1 MPLID
6 LPLALRERMKR
17 FRPYLKHF
25 RPVRLHFIGGIF
37 AGLLYAAATGL
48 GLPLATKI
56 IFPVIFNELPE
67 GEIHPYLQKT
77 QEMLGNLSPDH
88 LLLATCLWLPLVF
101 LLRAIGGYFNAYL
114 INYVGYRV
122 VEGIR
127 ESAFIR
133 LQALPVSFFQKFRS
147 GDLLARLTGDTEILR
162 QVVTQVSADIIKQ
175 PLTLAGALVF
185 LIWEATRN
193 EGNFVVIIAL
203 ISIPLCIIP
212 IRLAGKKLAKRAQE
226 LQDTAGDLSGQVSE
240 SLQAPL
246 EIRAYNLQQTTIERF
261 RAKVSDLIRFSMKVI
276 KYRQFISPAVEVV
289 AVLGFTLALY
299 LGRGSGLTMESFMA
313 IGVALYMAYDPVKKL
328 GNVNSL
334 IKQGEAAITRL
345 ETIFEADDELTEKES
360 SSVPNDFRG
369 ELVFK
374 DVRFSY
380 GEDEVLNGIST
391 TVSPGEC
398 VALIGPSGAGKST
411 CFHLIPRFY
420 DVASGSV
427 TVSGLDVRDWK
438 KADLRDRIAV
448 VPQTPVLFTGTIRE
462 NILLGRPGA
471 NSAEVEAAARKANA
485 HDFILEQEDGYETA
499 VSEKGSSLS
508 GGQRQRIA
516 IARAFLKDAPILLLD
531 EATSALDNE
540 SEAKIQEALG
550 QLVQGRTTLLIAH
563 RLSTTKIA
571 DRVIEFD
578 RGKIVS
584 ERAEA

>member
-1 MPLID
+1 M
-6 LPLALRERMKR
+6 
-17 FRPYLKHF
+17 
-25 RPVRLHFIGGIF
+25 RLHFIGGIF

>member
-1 MPLID
+1 
-6 LPLALRERMKR
+6 MKR

-25 RPVRLHFIGGIF
+25 RPVRLHFIGGIL

-67 GEIHPYLQKT
+67 DEVHPYIVKT
-77 QEMLGNLSPDH
+77 QEVLGNLSPDH
-88 LLLATCLWLPLVF
+88 LLLITCLWLPFVF
-101 LLRAIGGYFNAYL
+101 LMRAIGGYFNAYL

-127 ESAFIR
+127 DHAFAR
-133 LQALPVSFFQKFRS
+133 LQALPVSFFQNFRS
-147 GDLLARLTGDTEILR
+147 GDLLARLTGDAEILR
-162 QVVTQVSADIIKQ
+162 QVVAQVSADIIKQ
-175 PLTLAGALVF
+175 PLTLAGALIF

-203 ISIPLCIIP
+203 ISIPLCIFP

-246 EIRAYNLQQTTIERF
+246 EIRAYNLQQSTIDRF
-261 RAKVSDLIRFSMKVI
+261 RAKVSDLIRYSMKVI

-289 AVLGFTLALY
+289 AVLGFTFALY

-345 ETIFEADDELTEKES
+345 ETIFEADDELTEKENAT
-360 SSVPNDFRG
+360 VPAEFKG
-369 ELVFK
+369 EIIFE
-374 DVRFSY
+374 DVRFAY
-380 GEDEVLNGIST
+380 GEDEVLSGISST
-391 TVSPGEC
+391 ISPGEC

-420 DVASGSV
+420 DVASGKV
-427 TVSGLDVRDWK
+427 AISGLDVRDWK
-438 KADLRDRIAV
+438 KAELREHIAI

-471 NSAEVEAAARKANA
+471 SDAEIEAAAQKANA
-485 HDFILEQEDGYETA
+485 HDFILEQENGYDTA

-540 SEAKIQEALG
+540 SEAKIQDALG
-550 QLVQGRTTLLIAH
+550 QLVKGRTTLLIAH

-571 DRVIEFD
+571 DRIIAFD

-584 ERAEA
+584 ERNEA

>member
-1 MPLID
+1 
-6 LPLALRERMKR
+6 MKR

-25 RPVRLHFIGGIF
+25 RPVRLQFMGGIL
-37 AGLLYAAATGL
+37 AGLLYALATGL
-48 GLPLATKI
+48 GLPLATKVV
-56 IFPVIFNELPE
+56 FPVIFNESPE
-67 GEIHPYLQKT
+67 GELHPYLVKT
-77 QEMLGNLSPDH
+77 QEFLGNLSPEH

-101 LLRAIGGYFNAYL
+101 LVRAFGGYFNAYL

-127 ESAFIR
+127 DEAFTR

-162 QVVTQVSADIIKQ
+162 QVTAQVSADIIKQ
-175 PLTLAGALVF
+175 PLTLLGALIF
-185 LIWEATRN
+185 LIWEATKN

-203 ISIPLCIIP
+203 ISIPLCIFP

-246 EIRAYNLQQTTIERF
+246 EIRAYNLQQTTLDKF
-261 RAKVSDLIRFSMKVI
+261 RAKVSELIRYSMKVI

-299 LGRGSGLTMESFMA
+299 LGRGGGLTMESFMA

-334 IKQGEAAITRL
+334 LKQGEAAITRL
-345 ETIFEADDELTEKES
+345 ETIFDADDELTEKENAH
-360 SSVPNDFRG
+360 VPAVLDG
-369 ELVFK
+369 AIVFD
-374 DVRFSY
+374 DVRFAY
-380 GEDEVLNGIST
+380 GEDEVLRGIST
-391 TVSPGEC
+391 TISPGEC

-420 DVASGSV
+420 DVAAGKV

-438 KADLRDRIAV
+438 KSELREHIAV

-462 NILLGRPGA
+462 NILLGRP
-471 NSAEVEAAARKANA
+471 SASEADVESAAQKANA
-485 HDFILEQEDGYETA
+485 HDFILEQEEGYDTL

-550 QLVQGRTTLLIAH
+550 QLVKGRTTLLIAH

-571 DRVIEFD
+571 DRIIEFD
-578 RGKIVS
+578 RGQIIS
-584 ERAEA
+584 ERKEA

>member
-1 MPLID
+1 M
-6 LPLALRERMKR
+6 
-17 FRPYLKHF
+17 
-25 RPVRLHFIGGIF
+25 GGIL
-37 AGLLYAAATGL
+37 AGLLYALATGL
-48 GLPLATKI
+48 GLPLATKVV
-56 IFPVIFNELPE
+56 FPVIFNESPE
-67 GEIHPYLQKT
+67 GELHPYLVKT
-77 QEMLGNLSPDH
+77 QEFLGNLSPEH

-101 LLRAIGGYFNAYL
+101 LVRAFGGYFNAYL

-127 ESAFIR
+127 DEAFTR

-162 QVVTQVSADIIKQ
+162 QVTAQVSADIIKQ
-175 PLTLAGALVF
+175 PLTLLGALIF
-185 LIWEATRN
+185 LIWEATKN

-203 ISIPLCIIP
+203 ISIPLCIFP

-246 EIRAYNLQQTTIERF
+246 EIRAYNLQQTTLDKF
-261 RAKVSDLIRFSMKVI
+261 RAKVSELIRYSMKVI

-299 LGRGSGLTMESFMA
+299 LGRGGGLTMESFMA

-334 IKQGEAAITRL
+334 LKQGEAAITRL
-345 ETIFEADDELTEKES
+345 ETIFDADDELTEKENAH
-360 SSVPNDFRG
+360 VPAVLDG
-369 ELVFK
+369 AIVFD
-374 DVRFSY
+374 DVRFAY
-380 GEDEVLNGIST
+380 GEDEVLRGIST
-391 TVSPGEC
+391 TISPGEC

-420 DVASGSV
+420 DVAAGKV

-438 KADLRDRIAV
+438 KSELREHIAV

-462 NILLGRPGA
+462 NILLGRP
-471 NSAEVEAAARKANA
+471 SASEADVESAAQKANA
-485 HDFILEQEDGYETA
+485 HDFILEQEEGYDTL

-550 QLVQGRTTLLIAH
+550 QLVKGRTTLLIAH

-571 DRVIEFD
+571 DRIIEFD
-578 RGKIVS
+578 RGQIIS
-584 ERAEA
+584 ERKEA

>member
-1 MPLID
+1 ML
-6 LPLALRERMKR
+6 RMKR
-17 FRPYLKHF
+17 FRPYFKYF
-25 RPVRLHFIGGIF
+25 RPVRLQFIGGIL
-37 AGLLYAAATGL
+37 AGLLYAVATGL

-56 IFPVIFNELPE
+56 VFPVIFNELPE

-77 QEMLGNLSPDH
+77 QEFLGNLSADH
-88 LLLATCLWLPLVF
+88 LLLATCLWLPFVF
-101 LLRAIGGYFNAYL
+101 LMRSIGGYFNAYL

-127 ESAFIR
+127 DSAFVR
-133 LQALPVSFFQKFRS
+133 LQDLPVSFFQKFRS
-147 GDLLARLTGDTEILR
+147 GDLLARLTGDAEILR
-162 QVVTQVSADIIKQ
+162 QVVAQVSADIIKQ
-175 PLTLAGALVF
+175 PLTLMGALVF
-185 LIWEATRN
+185 LIWEATKN
-193 EGNFVVIIAL
+193 DGNFVVIIAL
-203 ISIPLCIIP
+203 ISIPLCIFP

-246 EIRAYNLQQTTIERF
+246 EIRAYNLQQTTLNKF
-261 RAKVSDLIRFSMKVI
+261 RAKVSELIRYSMKVI

-289 AVLGFTLALY
+289 AVIGFTLALY
-299 LGRGSGLTMESFMA
+299 LGRGSGLTMESFMS

-334 IKQGEAAITRL
+334 LKQGEAALTRI
-345 ETIFEADDELTEKES
+345 EAIFDADDELVEKETAT
-360 SSVPNDFRG
+360 VPANFEGRI
-369 ELVFK
+369 EFS
-374 DVRFSY
+374 DVRFAY
-380 GEDEVLNGIST
+380 GEDEVLKGMST
-391 TVSPGEC
+391 VVQPGEC

-420 DVASGSV
+420 DVSSGMLS
-427 TVSGLDVRDWK
+427 VSGLDVRDWK
-438 KADLRDRIAV
+438 KSELRQHIAV
-448 VPQTPVLFTGTIRE
+448 VPQTAVLFTGTIRD

-471 NSAEVEAAARKANA
+471 NESEIEEAAKKANA
-485 HDFILEQEDGYETA
+485 HDFILEQENGYDTA
-499 VSEKGSSLS
+499 VSEKGTSLS

-550 QLVQGRTTLLIAH
+550 QLVKGRTTLLIAH

-578 RGKIVS
+578 RGLIVS

>member
-1 MPLID
+1 
-6 LPLALRERMKR
+6 MKR

-25 RPVRLHFIGGIF
+25 RPVRLQFMGGIL
-37 AGLLYAAATGL
+37 AGLLYALATGL
-48 GLPLATKI
+48 GLPLATKVV
-56 IFPVIFNELPE
+56 FPVIFNESPE
-67 GEIHPYLQKT
+67 GELHPYLVKT
-77 QEMLGNLSPDH
+77 QEFLGNLSPEH

-101 LLRAIGGYFNAYL
+101 LVRAFGGYFNAYL

-127 ESAFIR
+127 DEAFTR

-162 QVVTQVSADIIKQ
+162 QVTAQVSADIIKQ
-175 PLTLAGALVF
+175 PLTLLGALIF
-185 LIWEATRN
+185 LIWEATKN

-203 ISIPLCIIP
+203 ISIPLCIFP

-246 EIRAYNLQQTTIERF
+246 EIRAYNLQQTTLDKF
-261 RAKVSDLIRFSMKVI
+261 RAKVSELIRYSMKVI

-299 LGRGSGLTMESFMA
+299 LGRGGGLTMESFMA

-334 IKQGEAAITRL
+334 LKQGEAAITRL
-345 ETIFEADDELTEKES
+345 ETIFDADDELTEKENAC
-360 SSVPNDFRG
+360 VPAVLDG
-369 ELVFK
+369 AIVFD
-374 DVRFSY
+374 DVRFAY
-380 GEDEVLNGIST
+380 GEDEVLRGIST
-391 TVSPGEC
+391 TISPGEC

-420 DVASGSV
+420 DVAAGKV

-438 KADLRDRIAV
+438 KSELREHIAV

-462 NILLGRPGA
+462 NILLGHPGA
-471 NSAEVEAAARKANA
+471 SEADVESAAQKANA
-485 HDFILEQEDGYETA
+485 HDFILEQEEGYDTL

-550 QLVQGRTTLLIAH
+550 QLVKGRTTLLIAH

-571 DRVIEFD
+571 DRIIEFD
-578 RGKIVS
+578 RGQIIS
-584 ERAEA
+584 ERKEA

>member
-1 MPLID
+1 
-6 LPLALRERMKR
+6 MKR
-17 FRPYLKHF
+17 FRPYFKYF
-25 RPVRLHFIGGIF
+25 RPVRLQFIGGIL
-37 AGLLYAAATGL
+37 AGLLYAVATGL

-56 IFPVIFNELPE
+56 VFPVIFNELPE

-77 QEMLGNLSPDH
+77 QEFLGNLSADH
-88 LLLATCLWLPLVF
+88 LLLATCLWLPFVF
-101 LLRAIGGYFNAYL
+101 LMRSIGGYFNAYL

-127 ESAFIR
+127 DSAFVR
-133 LQALPVSFFQKFRS
+133 LQDLPVSFFQKFRS
-147 GDLLARLTGDTEILR
+147 GDLLARLTGDAEILR
-162 QVVTQVSADIIKQ
+162 QVVAQVSADIIKQ
-175 PLTLAGALVF
+175 PLTLMGALVF
-185 LIWEATRN
+185 LIWEATKN
-193 EGNFVVIIAL
+193 DGNFVVIIAL
-203 ISIPLCIIP
+203 ISIPLCIFP

-246 EIRAYNLQQTTIERF
+246 EIRAYNLQQATLNKF
-261 RAKVSDLIRFSMKVI
+261 RAKVSELIRYSMKVI

-289 AVLGFTLALY
+289 AVIGFTLALY
-299 LGRGSGLTMESFMA
+299 LGRGSGLTMESFMS

-334 IKQGEAAITRL
+334 LKQGEAALTRI
-345 ETIFEADDELTEKES
+345 EAIFDADDELVEKETAT
-360 SSVPNDFRG
+360 VPANFEGRI
-369 ELVFK
+369 EFS
-374 DVRFSY
+374 DVRFAY
-380 GEDEVLNGIST
+380 GEDEVLKRIST
-391 TVSPGEC
+391 VVQPGEC

-420 DVASGSV
+420 DVSSGMLS
-427 TVSGLDVRDWK
+427 VSGLDVRDWK
-438 KADLRDRIAV
+438 KSELREYIAV
-448 VPQTPVLFTGTIRE
+448 VPQTAVLFTGTIRD

-471 NSAEVEAAARKANA
+471 SESEIKEAAKKANA
-485 HDFILEQEDGYETA
+485 HDFILEQENGYDTA
-499 VSEKGSSLS
+499 VSEKGTSLS

-550 QLVQGRTTLLIAH
+550 QLVKGRTTLLIAH

-578 RGKIVS
+578 RGLIVS

>member
-1 MPLID
+1 
-6 LPLALRERMKR
+6 MKR

-25 RPVRLHFIGGIF
+25 RPVRLQFMGGIL
-37 AGLLYAAATGL
+37 AGLLYALATGL
-48 GLPLATKI
+48 GLPLATKVV
-56 IFPVIFNELPE
+56 FPVIFNESPE
-67 GEIHPYLQKT
+67 GELHPYLVKT
-77 QEMLGNLSPDH
+77 QEFLGNLSPEH

-101 LLRAIGGYFNAYL
+101 LVRAFGGYFNAYL

-127 ESAFIR
+127 DEAFTR

-162 QVVTQVSADIIKQ
+162 QVTAQVSADIIKQ
-175 PLTLAGALVF
+175 PLTLLGALIF
-185 LIWEATRN
+185 LIWEATKN

-203 ISIPLCIIP
+203 ISIPLCIFP

-246 EIRAYNLQQTTIERF
+246 EIRAYNLQQTTLDKF
-261 RAKVSDLIRFSMKVI
+261 RAKVSELIRYSMKVI

-299 LGRGSGLTMESFMA
+299 LGRGGGLTMESFMA

-334 IKQGEAAITRL
+334 LKQGEAAITRL
-345 ETIFEADDELTEKES
+345 ETIFDADDELTEKENAR
-360 SSVPNDFRG
+360 VPAVLDG
-369 ELVFK
+369 AIVFD
-374 DVRFSY
+374 DVRFAY
-380 GEDEVLNGIST
+380 GEDEVLRGIST
-391 TVSPGEC
+391 TISPGEC

-420 DVASGSV
+420 DVAAGKV

-438 KADLRDRIAV
+438 KSELREHIAV

-462 NILLGRPGA
+462 NILLGHPGA
-471 NSAEVEAAARKANA
+471 SEADVESAAQKANA
-485 HDFILEQEDGYETA
+485 HDFILEQEEGYDTL

-550 QLVQGRTTLLIAH
+550 QLVKGRTTLLIAH

-571 DRVIEFD
+571 DRIIEFD
-578 RGKIVS
+578 RGQIIS
-584 ERAEA
+584 ERKEA

>member
-1 MPLID
+1 M
-6 LPLALRERMKR
+6 
-17 FRPYLKHF
+17 
-25 RPVRLHFIGGIF
+25 
-37 AGLLYAAATGL
+37 
-48 GLPLATKI
+48 
-56 IFPVIFNELPE
+56 
-67 GEIHPYLQKT
+67 HPYLLQT
-77 QEMLGNLSPDH
+77 QEFLGNISPDY
-88 LLLATCLWLPLVF
+88 LLLATCLWLPFVF
-101 LLRAIGGYFNAYL
+101 LMRAIGGYFNAYL
-114 INYVGYRV
+114 INFVGYRV

-127 ESAFIR
+127 DSAFSR
-133 LQALPVSFFQKFRS
+133 LQALPISFFQKFRS
-147 GDLLARLTGDTEILR
+147 GDLLARLTGDAEILR
-162 QVVTQVSADIIKQ
+162 QVVAQVSADIIKQ
-175 PLTLAGALVF
+175 PLTLLGAVSF
-185 LIWEATRN
+185 LIWEATKN
-193 EGNFVVIIAL
+193 DGNFVVIIAL
-203 ISIPLCIIP
+203 ISIPLCIFP

-246 EIRAYNLQQTTIERF
+246 EIRAYNLQQTTVEKF
-261 RAKVSDLIRFSMKVI
+261 RAKVSELIRYSMKVI
-276 KYRQFISPAVEVV
+276 KYRQLISPSVEVV

-313 IGVALYMAYDPVKKL
+313 IGVALYMAYEPVKKL

-334 IKQGEAAITRL
+334 IKQGEAALTRL
-345 ETIFEADDELTEKES
+345 ETIFDADDELVEKKHAT
-360 SSVPNDFRG
+360 VPADLNG
-369 ELVFK
+369 EVVF
-374 DVRFSY
+374 DNVRFAY
-380 GEDEVLNGIST
+380 GEDEVLRGIST

-420 DVASGSV
+420 DVSAGKV
-427 TVSGLDVRDWK
+427 MVSGLNVRDWK
-438 KADLRDRIAV
+438 KTDLREQIAV

-471 NSAEVEAAARKANA
+471 SEAEVYAAAQKANA
-485 HDFILEQEDGYETA
+485 HDFILEQEQGYDTA

-508 GGQRQRIA
+508 GGQRQRVA

-550 QLVQGRTTLLIAH
+550 QLVKGRTTLLIAH

-578 RGKIVS
+578 RGKIIS

>member
-1 MPLID
+1 
-6 LPLALRERMKR
+6 MKR